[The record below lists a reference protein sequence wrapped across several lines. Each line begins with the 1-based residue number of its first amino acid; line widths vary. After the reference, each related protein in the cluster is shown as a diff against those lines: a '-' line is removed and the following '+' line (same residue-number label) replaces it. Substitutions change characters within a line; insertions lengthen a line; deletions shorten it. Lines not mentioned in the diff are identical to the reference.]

1 MYGYTGMGWGMI
13 FGWILGIAAL
23 IVIIWLI
30 VKAVNYSNHSQ
41 NDDDKSALDVL
52 KKRFAEGEISREEY
66 EEMKKII
73 ES

>member
-1 MYGYTGMGWGMI
+1 MGWGMG

-30 VKAVNYSNHSQ
+30 VKAVNYSNRSQ
-41 NDDDKSALDVL
+41 NDNDKSALDVL

>member
-13 FGWILGIAAL
+13 FGWILGVFAL
-23 IVIIWLI
+23 IVVVWLI
-30 VKAVNYSNHSQ
+30 VKAVNYSSHSQ

-52 KKRFAEGEISREEY
+52 KKRFAEGDISREEY